1 MGTKL
6 ALAGTK
12 ENYFDYQDGSTL
24 TVRYQWDAQVLY
36 LHVCRGGGLSNIFRE
51 MKMHLG
57 HSGSRRLSC
66 SHSMA

>member
-24 TVRYQWDAQVLY
+24 TVRYQWDAQVL
-36 LHVCRGGGLSNIFRE
+36 
-51 MKMHLG
+51 
-57 HSGSRRLSC
+57 
-66 SHSMA
+66 